1 MAKIQIYGKTYS
13 LKSSSDQVST
23 EEVAAYVDSKMRELA
38 EMSSKTP
45 TLDLAVLT
53 ALNIAQELIELQ
65 KQTDANNRERED
77 KIGRLLLALENEL
90 QSIDT

>member
-1 MAKIQIYGKTYS
+1 MAKIQIFGKTYN
-13 LKSSSDQVST
+13 LKSSSGKVET
-23 EEVAAYVDSKMRELA
+23 EEVAVYVDSKMRELA
-38 EMSSKTP
+38 KMSSKTP

-65 KQTDANNRERED
+65 KQTDANNQERED
-77 KIGRLLLALENEL
+77 KIGRLLVALENEL

>member
-1 MAKIQIYGKTYS
+1 MAKIQIFGTTYN
-13 LKSSSDQVST
+13 LKSSSGKVET
-23 EEVAAYVDSKMRELA
+23 VEVAVYVDSKMRELA
-38 EMSSKTP
+38 EMSSKTL

-65 KQTDANNRERED
+65 KQTDAKNQETED
-77 KIGRLLLALENEL
+77 KIGQLLAALENEL

>member
-1 MAKIQIYGKTYS
+1 MAKIQIFGKTYN
-13 LKSSSDQVST
+13 LKSSSGDVEA
-23 EEVAAYVDSKMRELA
+23 EEVALYVDSKMRELA
-38 EMSSKTP
+38 KISSKTP

-65 KQTDANNRERED
+65 KHTDAKNQERED
-77 KIGRLLLALENEL
+77 RIGQLLAALENEM

>member
-1 MAKIQIYGKTYS
+1 MAKIQIFGKTYN
-13 LKSSSDQVST
+13 LKSSSGKVET
-23 EEVAAYVDSKMRELA
+23 EEVAVYVDSKMRELA
-38 EMSSKTP
+38 KMSSKTP

-65 KQTDANNRERED
+65 KQTDANNQETED

>member
-1 MAKIQIYGKTYS
+1 
-13 LKSSSDQVST
+13 
-23 EEVAAYVDSKMRELA
+23 MRELA

-77 KIGRLLLALENEL
+77 KIGRLLVALENEI

>member
-1 MAKIQIYGKTYS
+1 
-13 LKSSSDQVST
+13 
-23 EEVAAYVDSKMRELA
+23 MRELA

-65 KQTDANNRERED
+65 KQM
-77 KIGRLLLALENEL
+77 KI
-90 QSIDT
+90 QSKKKIHQAFSLRKEIFKIFKIRQN